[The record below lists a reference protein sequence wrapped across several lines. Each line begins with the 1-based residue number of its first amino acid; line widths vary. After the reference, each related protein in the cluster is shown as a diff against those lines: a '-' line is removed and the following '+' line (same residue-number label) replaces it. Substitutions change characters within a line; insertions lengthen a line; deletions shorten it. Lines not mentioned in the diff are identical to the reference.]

1 MWPMTTEQPNPTFA
15 HDQPMPPR
23 PLAAQRLRRRTS
35 DRVLGGVAGGLA
47 DYLNVDP
54 VLVRVAFAGLMI
66 FGGAGFPLYVLGWL
80 LIPAAD
86 ANESIGEDW
95 LRGLASRL
103 GLVGGVILVVGF
115 LLFGGQ
121 IVDRFGSGRFY
132 LPSEVWIAL
141 AITLVGIL
149 LLVTRG
155 NPPATGA
162 ATGVAA
168 APARSVDAPPAE
180 ASSWASA
187 APAWSPPAGAG
198 APGGMA
204 PAADPIVPP
213 PGAWSPAASALAVP
227 GAWAAPG
234 AWASP
239 APVAREPA
247 APRER
252 SPLGWY
258 AVAAALV
265 ALAIAAMI
273 DGLPEVRVLPGQY
286 AGAGLLVLGVAL
298 LVGAWWGRARL
309 LILLGLLALPFA
321 FVSAFLTVPLDGGF
335 GDREF
340 RPTSASELQS
350 AYSIA
355 GGRLSIDLTSL
366 DIGAG
371 SVDVTASAG
380 LGRVSIIVP
389 ADAMVDVTAT
399 VQGGELDILGR
410 HQQGTGL
417 SDRVLDATR
426 GPGPTIR
433 LTMDAGIGEVWV
445 QRSSLETN

>member
-1 MWPMTTEQPNPTFA
+1 MTTEQPNRTFA
-15 HDQPMPPR
+15 HDQPLPPR

-66 FGGAGFPLYVLGWL
+66 FGGAGFALYVLGWL
-80 LIPAAD
+80 LIPAVGTD
-86 ANESIGEDW
+86 ESIGEDW

-132 LPSEVWIAL
+132 VPSEVWIAL
-141 AITLVGIL
+141 TITLVGIM

-155 NPPATGA
+155 NAPAAGA
-162 ATGVAA
+162 ATGVAV
-168 APARSVDAPPAE
+168 APARAVDAPPAE
-180 ASSWASA
+180 SGSWASA
-187 APAWSPPAGAG
+187 APAWTPASGTS
-198 APGGMA
+198 
-204 PAADPIVPP
+204 VP
-213 PGAWSPAASALAVP
+213 
-227 GAWAAPG
+227 APG

-239 APVAREPA
+239 ASAVAVPGAWASPAPAPPVPA
-247 APRER
+247 TPRYR

-265 ALAIAAMI
+265 ALAIAALV
-273 DGLPEVRVLPGQY
+273 DGVPDVRVLPGQY

-309 LILLGLLALPFA
+309 LILLGLLALPIA
-321 FVSAFLTVPLDGGF
+321 FVAAFMTVPLDGGF

-350 AYSIA
+350 AYTIA

-380 LGRVSIIVP
+380 LGRVSVIVP
-389 ADAMVDVTAT
+389 ANATVDVTAT
-399 VQGGELDILGR
+399 VQVGDVDILGR
-410 HQQGTGL
+410 HQEGTGL
-417 SDRVLDATR
+417 SDRVIDAASGT
-426 GPGPTIR
+426 GPTIF
-433 LTMDAGIGEVWV
+433 LTLDAGIGQVWV
-445 QRSSLETN
+445 QRSSVETN